1 MVAMERFHEALG
13 TLVNDISEQNY
24 DRTFDCLRFW
34 FETTQ
39 TYSQK
44 YPDQILD
51 ALFHNKGTHGI
62 EPGSGKLIHS
72 TAHLIVR
79 FAGDSESD
87 STLAPYA
94 TELQNRLCARILQ
107 EFLWDGMGI
116 VRCMAYGYWYSLE
129 QFLAGANFIA
139 HWANLGYVEESA
151 IRNRILQ
158 SLISHPEKLY
168 DHHADALI
176 ILFKLAGATFEKYV
190 DTLVVDR
197 CFELL
202 KGHYN
207 NNPGRNQLVQVRVI
221 SCNGW
226 LQPG

>member
-1 MVAMERFHEALG
+1 MERFHEALG
-13 TLVNDISEQNY
+13 TLVSSISERNY
-24 DRTFDCLRFW
+24 DQTFDCLRFW

-51 ALFHNKGTHGI
+51 TLFHNKGTGGI
-62 EPGSGKLIHS
+62 QPGNNILIHS
-72 TAHLIVR
+72 TAHLVVR
-79 FAGDSESD
+79 FAGDAESD
-87 STLAPYA
+87 NTLAPHA
-94 TELQNRLCARILQ
+94 VGLQSRLCARILQ

-116 VRCMAYGYWYSLE
+116 VQCIASGYWYSLE
-129 QFLAGANFIA
+129 QFLAGVNFIA

-151 IRNRILQ
+151 IRNHILQ

-168 DHHADALI
+168 DHQADALI

-190 DTLVVDR
+190 DPSVVDR

-202 KGHYN
+202 KGHPSN
-207 NNPGRNQLVQVRVI
+207 NAKNRLVQVRDLV
-221 SCNGW
+221 
-226 LQPG
+226 